1 MVGPSG
7 SASLFGLAPGGVY
20 QASNVTIGTGALLP
34 HRFTL
39 TAVQRAALLPAAW
52 QQATSGRSAR
62 WPGGLFSVALSL
74 GSPPLDVIQ
83 HPALWSPDF
92 PPLAMG
98 QERSSDPL
106 RPVILVLRGVN
117 PPLES
122 PRQTGYCVPQLVPPG
137 WRDN

>member
-1 MVGPSG
+1 MGPSG

-20 QASNVTIGTGALLP
+20 RASNVTIGTGALLP

-39 TAVQRAALLPAAW
+39 TKALRAAVPHAALLHVMACR
-52 QQATSGRSAR
+52 GAR

-92 PPLAMG
+92 PPLAVWQG
-98 QERSSDPL
+98 A
-106 RPVILVLRGVN
+106 II
-117 PPLES
+117 
-122 PRQTGYCVPQLVPPG
+122 
-137 WRDN
+137 